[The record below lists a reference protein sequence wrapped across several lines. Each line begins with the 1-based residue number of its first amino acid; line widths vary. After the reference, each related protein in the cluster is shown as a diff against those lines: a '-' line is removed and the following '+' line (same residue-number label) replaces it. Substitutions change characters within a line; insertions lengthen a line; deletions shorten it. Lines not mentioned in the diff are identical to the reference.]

1 MSDLSKYDSVSERL
15 ADDASFVDIMLKY
28 GKILQGLN
36 EKGIHLDEAIPN
48 PVLVDKECG
57 FRLTHNKITWDV
69 FRVQDVIE
77 MIVTARD
84 NHIERMNKEN
94 K

>member
-15 ADDASFVDIMLKY
+15 ADDASFEDMMLKY

-36 EKGIHLDEAIPN
+36 EKGIHLGEVLPN
-48 PVLVDKECG
+48 PVLFDPECG
-57 FRLTHNKITWDV
+57 FMLTHNRITWDI
-69 FRVQDVIE
+69 FRVQDVID

-84 NHIERMNKEN
+84 NYIERMK
-94 K
+94 KQG